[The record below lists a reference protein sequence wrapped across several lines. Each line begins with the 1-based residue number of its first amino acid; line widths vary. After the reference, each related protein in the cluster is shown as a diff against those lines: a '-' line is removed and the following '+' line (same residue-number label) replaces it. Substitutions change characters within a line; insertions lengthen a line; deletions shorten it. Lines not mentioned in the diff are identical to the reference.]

1 MGGKAKTGDKTMI
14 LNNIPDV
21 EVPTSPFG
29 SSDVAFFRV
38 SGHHRG
44 MYKEDILGQELI
56 GTLPKASQY
65 LRKTFESILEPFGFG
80 LVSYLILQRLWE
92 CDKQPMKELEDQMEL
107 STSQLLIAI
116 KELEA
121 GSFTTREPN
130 PADGR
135 SRLVCLTERGARVQE
150 SAWRL
155 NNQILDLLRKDRR
168 LSTMDLHDLN
178 RFCKLIVQVLE
189 TF

>member
-1 MGGKAKTGDKTMI
+1 
-14 LNNIPDV
+14 
-21 EVPTSPFG
+21 
-29 SSDVAFFRV
+29 
-38 SGHHRG
+38 

-65 LRKTFESILEPFGFG
+65 LRKTFESILESFGFG
-80 LVSYLILQRLWE
+80 LVSYLILQRLWQ

-155 NNQILDLLRKDRR
+155 NNQILDLLRKDKR

-178 RFCKLIVQVLE
+178 RFCKLVVQVLE